1 MCVYICI
8 YIYMCYIN
16 CCYGNLFWRLASFLR
31 LIKTRNVS
39 NLWQLLWFPKSLKT
53 TLKRC
58 LYFTKIYCLC
68 CLSTFQDILFR
79 LFLNRGARPPT
90 LLICCLVL
98 PYTHNGDNDR
108 SGSKMHFTLFYKVGI
123 FCQGWPQ
130 ALVVLPPCGQL
141 LCLNYKCMLF
151 KNTKHCIWSQKI
163 PLDTSVAHQ
172 GWRQQENK
180 NFKRSNR
187 LIFSSAL

>member
-1 MCVYICI
+1 MIPKIFEDDFETVLIFHEDLLFMLPVYFSRHI
-8 YIYMCYIN
+8 
-16 CCYGNLFWRLASFLR
+16 LFW
-31 LIKTRNVS
+31 
-39 NLWQLLWFPKSLKT
+39 
-53 TLKRC
+53 
-58 LYFTKIYCLC
+58 
-68 CLSTFQDILFR
+68 

-141 LCLNYKCMLF
+141 LCLNYKCMLCS
-151 KNTKHCIWSQKI
+151 KILSIVYEVKKI

-180 NFKRSNR
+180 NLKRSNR